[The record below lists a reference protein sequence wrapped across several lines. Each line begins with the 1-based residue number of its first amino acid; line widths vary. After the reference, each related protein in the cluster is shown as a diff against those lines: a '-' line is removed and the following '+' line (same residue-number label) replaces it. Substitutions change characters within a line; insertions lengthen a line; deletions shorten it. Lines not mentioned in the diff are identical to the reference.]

1 MDYKAS
7 INRVTRAE
15 KIELRCEVL
24 QAEEY
29 PTEIEDETKKGR
41 VKLAQKE
48 TPEMKKKKRKPA
60 YLFQLRQ
67 ISNALSVFN
76 FLKI

>member
-7 INRVTRAE
+7 MNRVTRAE
-15 KIELRCEVL
+15 NIELRCEVL
-24 QAEEY
+24 HAQEY
-29 PTEIEDETKKGR
+29 PTKIEDETKKGR

-60 YLFQLRQ
+60 YLFQLKQR
-67 ISNALSVFN
+67 SNALSVFN
-76 FLKI
+76 FL